1 MSEHFIAIS
10 HSGEKLEIVS
20 LGSGLTAAIDPSVTH
35 AQPFA
40 GTEHFRTVS
49 GQPLRQTRPGVFKLI
64 GSDVEYER
72 VMDEHD

>member
-1 MSEHFIAIS
+1 MSEHFFAIS
-10 HSGEKLEIVS
+10 DSGGKLEIVS

-40 GTEHFRTVS
+40 GADHFRSVS
-49 GQPLRQTRPGVFKLI
+49 GQSVRQTRPGVFKVI

-72 VMDEHD
+72 IVDEHG